1 MSVVKI
7 NLSDI
12 KKIDMINTK
21 GMTGNKVLQQYNP
34 DCLINLALYDMATKL
49 NIVHMEDENVQTGY
63 LFAENGIGIEDENK
77 IMWIAKEVAYK
88 NIKIRDFV
96 AGAPTLVING
106 AKNISWGNKVSS
118 QIQGKHNRTAIG
130 FNNEQLILYTSDDSI
145 TLDTLANRMI
155 AYGCKYA
162 INCDGGGSS
171 YLQNQGNVLKYSYR
185 NNASWFLVY
194 LKKKEEFEV
203 YKYLNNSNKSQP
215 VYETTECKK
224 KIGSLDPYETCEC
237 LYEMP
242 GYKVVLYN
250 ITGKT
255 IKKVGFIKE

>member
-1 MSVVKI
+1 MSVIKI
-7 NLSDI
+7 KLSDVR
-12 KKIDMINTK
+12 KLDMINTK
-21 GMTGNKVLQQYNP
+21 GMTGNKVSNQYNP

-49 NIVHMEDENVQTGY
+49 NIVHMEDENTQSGY
-63 LFAENGIGIEDENK
+63 LFAENGIGIEGENK
-77 IMWIAKEVAYK
+77 IIWITKEIAYNNK
-88 NIKIRDFV
+88 NIRDFV
-96 AGAPTLVING
+96 AGAPTLVIDE
-106 AKNISWGNKVSS
+106 KINISWGNKKSN
-118 QIQGKHNRTAIG
+118 QIQGLHNRSAIG
-130 FNNEQLILYTSDDSI
+130 FNDDYLILYTSDDSI
-145 TLDTLANRMI
+145 NLYTLASRMI

-171 YLQNQGNVLKYSYR
+171 YLQNQGKVLKYSYR

-203 YKYLNNSNKSQP
+203 YKYLNNSSKSKP

-224 KIGSLDPYETCEC
+224 KIGSLDPYETCDC

-250 ITGKT
+250 ITGKS

>member
-1 MSVVKI
+1 MSVIKI
-7 NLSDI
+7 KLSDVR
-12 KKIDMINTK
+12 KLDMINTK
-21 GMTGNKVLQQYNP
+21 GMTGNKVSNQYNP

-49 NIVHMEDENVQTGY
+49 NIVHMEDENTQSGY
-63 LFAENGIGIEDENK
+63 LFAENGIGIEGENK
-77 IMWIAKEVAYK
+77 IIWITKEVAYNNK
-88 NIKIRDFV
+88 NIRDFV
-96 AGAPTLVING
+96 AGAPTLVIDE
-106 AKNISWGNKVSS
+106 KINISWGNKKSN
-118 QIQGKHNRTAIG
+118 QIQGLHNRSAIG
-130 FNNEQLILYTSDDSI
+130 FNDEYLILYTSDDSI
-145 TLDTLANRMI
+145 NLYTLASRMLV
-155 AYGCKYA
+155 YGCKYA

-171 YLQNQGNVLKYSYR
+171 YLQNQGKVLKYSYR

-203 YKYLNNSNKSQP
+203 YKYLNNSSKSKP

-224 KIGSLDPYETCEC
+224 KIGSLDPYETCDC

-250 ITGKT
+250 ITGKS